1 MTTAP
6 VIVSEPAASAAS
18 SGVAGRVE
26 RVLLLDPGL
35 FFEGGHHAT
44 FARLVRDECA
54 RRGLSYAACGLRRI
68 DHPPTGLEIRN
79 LFRNSAYA
87 KLGHGEP
94 LTQLRAINREVF
106 EDLRGLP
113 VEELVPGTLLLVP
126 TLTTRIALG
135 VAEWLASLPP
145 DAPSAALI
153 LMFPPGW
160 SGDDALRSADLT
172 IYTEA
177 MRLLAALPPGRATLF
192 AETGPVARVFE
203 RLGAPVVRDLA
214 WPVMLADPPEAV
226 IPYEAS
232 RLPAHIVH
240 LGYTK
245 SARGIELLADTI
257 PEVLRARPG
266 VGFTVQAN
274 YWDPAG
280 VEPAVRR
287 ISEIGASG
295 GRVRVLRGPLTPED
309 YTARMREADIVV
321 LPYQPR
327 SYAGL
332 GSGVFAEAAAC
343 GKVIVLPGGTWIAE
357 QAAQWGLGAVA
368 FDRHEPDA
376 LLAAVLEAVDRRDE
390 LLETA
395 ARVRPAWARD
405 RSAPVFL
412 DRVLGASVG
421 PHNAESRPALA
432 DELLRPPDDFLVD
445 GMWTP
450 QTQMLR
456 SVRDWV
462 LLAPDEPRTALSIDR
477 NPTLS
482 EILRRRWPSLEI
494 TEARW
499 PEFDAQDLSGV
510 PDGAYDLVFSHQVL
524 EHIPKPWKAAGEL
537 VRVMRPG
544 GLAIHTTCAANP
556 RHGPPAFND
565 YYRFLPD
572 GLVQLFDADEGAV
585 EVCVKAGWGNRQ
597 ALAYNAAIDDGH
609 GVLGGRRFVRAI
621 GEPNDEN
628 FPWATW
634 IIFRKPREQARDTP

>member
-1 MTTAP
+1 MTTA
-6 VIVSEPAASAAS
+6 SFGMAGPAVRGSAPTI
-18 SGVAGRVE
+18 E

-44 FARLVRDECA
+44 FARLVRDECG
-54 RRGLSYAACGLRRI
+54 RRGLGCTACGLRRI
-68 DHPPTGLEIRN
+68 DHPPVGIEIRN
-79 LFRNSAYA
+79 LFRTSAYV
-87 KLGHGEP
+87 KLGHGDP
-94 LTQLRAINREVF
+94 LVQLRAFNREVL
-106 EDLRGLP
+106 EDLRL
-113 VEELVPGTLLLVP
+113 LSRDDLLAGTLLLVP
-126 TLTTRIALG
+126 TLTSRMALG
-135 VAEWLASLPP
+135 MAEWLASLPP
-145 DAPSAALI
+145 GAPPAALI

-160 SGDDALRSADLT
+160 SGDDALRTADLA
-172 IYTEA
+172 IYSDA
-177 MRLLAALPPGRATLF
+177 MRALAALPPGRVALF
-192 AETGPVARVFE
+192 AETEPVARVFE
-203 RLGAPVVRDLA
+203 RLGAPPVRMLP
-214 WPVMLADPPEAV
+214 WPVMLADPEEPA
-226 IPYEAS
+226 IPYGAE
-232 RLPAHIVH
+232 RLPAHVVH
-240 LGYTK
+240 LGFTK

-257 PEVLRARPG
+257 PGVLGARSG
-266 VGFTVQAN
+266 VSFTVQAN

-280 VEPAVRR
+280 VEPSVRR
-287 ISEIGASG
+287 ISEMGS
-295 GRVRVLRGPLTPED
+295 RVRVLRGPLSPAD
-309 YTARMREADIVV
+309 YAARLREADIVV
-321 LPYQPR
+321 LPYQSR

-343 GKVIVLPGGTWIAE
+343 GRIIVLPSGTWIAE
-357 QAAQWGLGAVA
+357 QAAKWDLGVVT

-376 LLAAVLEAVDRRDE
+376 LGAALLEAVDRRAQ
-390 LLETA
+390 LLEKA
-395 ARVRPAWARD
+395 ARARPAWTND
-405 RSAPVFL
+405 RSASVFL
-412 DRVLGASVG
+412 DRVLAAGRALRETTPARAAPEVTL
-421 PHNAESRPALA
+421 RPA
-432 DELLRPPDDFLVD
+432 DDFLID

-456 SVRDWV
+456 SIRDWV

-482 EILRRRWPSLEI
+482 EILRRRWPTLQI

-499 PEFDAQDLSGV
+499 PEFDAQDLAGV
-510 PDGAYDLVFSHQVL
+510 PDDSYDLVFSHQVL
-524 EHIPKPWKAAGEL
+524 EHIPKPWKAAAEL

-572 GLVQLFDADEGAV
+572 GLVQLFNADEGAV
-585 EVCVKAGWGNRQ
+585 EICVKGGWGNRQ

-634 IIFRKPREQARDTP
+634 IIFRKP